1 MPCVQRS
8 WLAKL
13 FVMAQLL
20 NLGVLCSERP
30 PQPGPLRF
38 PDRKQE
44 HFIKSLPEYHVV
56 APVRVDASGH
66 FLSYALH
73 HPVTSSRR
81 KRDLGGSEDQVYYR
95 IPHEEKD
102 LFFNLTVNQELLS
115 KSYIV
120 ERRYGNLSH
129 VKMVAS
135 SGPPCHLRGTVL
147 QQGTR
152 VGTAALSA
160 CHGLTGFFHLP
171 HGDFFIEPVK
181 KHPLA
186 EGEYHPHVVYRRQ
199 RRGTPEMEQPAC
211 GLNGIVTS
219 SHWVEEFVLLWFF
232 F

>member
-1 MPCVQRS
+1 MFFFFFSP
-8 WLAKL
+8 
-13 FVMAQLL
+13 
-20 NLGVLCSERP
+20 
-30 PQPGPLRF
+30 
-38 PDRKQE
+38 E

-160 CHGLTGFFHLP
+160 CHGLVSHFLLCPQSLTVVACTPPASRFK
-171 HGDFFIEPVK
+171 DKFITHELSSCDVPALSVQMSWGE
-181 KHPLA
+181 KHIKLKVSQS
-186 EGEYHPHVVYRRQ
+186 GRY
-199 RRGTPEMEQPAC
+199 
-211 GLNGIVTS
+211 
-219 SHWVEEFVLLWFF
+219 
-232 F
+232 